1 MAKRINKIQEF
12 LDEKVIS
19 TQRRIKEATGIDV
32 EPIYY
37 SAGYKDG
44 DDEQQPYNLSKLL
57 TFILRHTKKEKRAV
71 FMQDINKK
79 DEMWEKDDKLEDYQ
93 KEIKKSFMESLVESA
108 SKGATQGANIG
119 GAIGSLFGK
128 AGEAVGRT
136 VGGVVGGI
144 VGGISSFFGW

>member
-1 MAKRINKIQEF
+1 MNN
-12 LDEKVIS
+12 EKELYSIS
-19 TQRRIKEATGIDV
+19 LPKWPEMRV
-32 EPIYY
+32 EGNSI
-37 SAGYKDG
+37 SEDQAA
-44 DDEQQPYNLSKLL
+44 EI
-57 TFILRHTKKEKRAV
+57 ILRTAHTSRSICLNDKEWESVLIKTLK
-71 FMQDINKK
+71 MPKIK
-79 DEMWEKDDKLEDYQ
+79 DECYKLEDNEYQ
-93 KEIKKSFMESLVESA
+93 KEIKKSFMDSLVESA